1 MGLDDD
7 VVQHISEQ
15 IEALRPSTLKQV
27 VIAVT
32 SMASTCMVVAG
43 IIWAL
48 ARPAALEFIDQVIV
62 DHHLATQEQ
71 VAGVANRVDRVE
83 DANRDQDRAL
93 NAAAA
98 HTAAQDEKLSN
109 IQELLTEQRTDI
121 KELLKAEKSR

>member
-62 DHHLATQEQ
+62 DHHLATQDQ
-71 VAGVANRVDRVE
+71 VANVATRVDRVE

-98 HTAAQDEKLSN
+98 QD
-109 IQELLTEQRTDI
+109 R
-121 KELLKAEKSR
+121 KSTRLNSSHEFVSRMPSSA

>member
-48 ARPAALEFIDQVIV
+48 ARPAALEFIDQAIT
-62 DHHLATQEQ
+62 DHHLATQDQ
-71 VAGVANRVDRVE
+71 VANVATRVDRVE

-109 IQELLTEQRTDI
+109 IQQLLTEQRSDI
-121 KELLKAEKSR
+121 KELLKAAKSR

>member
-48 ARPAALEFIDQVIV
+48 ARPAALEFIDQAIT
-62 DHHLATQEQ
+62 DHHLATQDQ
-71 VAGVANRVDRVE
+71 VANVATRVDRVE

-109 IQELLTEQRTDI
+109 IQQLLTEQRSDI
-121 KELLKAEKSR
+121 KELLKEAKSR

>member
-32 SMASTCMVVAG
+32 STASTCMVVAG

-48 ARPAALEFIDQVIV
+48 ARPAALEFIDQAIT
-62 DHHLATQEQ
+62 DHHLATQDQ
-71 VAGVANRVDRVE
+71 VANVATRVDRVE
-83 DANRDQDRAL
+83 DANRDQDKAL

-121 KELLKAEKSR
+121 KELLKAAKSR

>member
-109 IQELLTEQRTDI
+109 IQQLLTEQRSDI
-121 KELLKAEKSR
+121 KELLKTMQKQ

>member
-48 ARPAALEFIDQVIV
+48 ARPAALEFIDQAIV

-109 IQELLTEQRTDI
+109 IQQLLTEQRSDI
-121 KELLKAEKSR
+121 KELLKTMQKQ

>member
-121 KELLKAEKSR
+121 KELLKAMKSQ

>member
-62 DHHLATQEQ
+62 DHHLATQDQ
-71 VAGVANRVDRVE
+71 VANVATRVDRVE

-109 IQELLTEQRTDI
+109 IQQLLTEQRSDI
-121 KELLKAEKSR
+121 KELLKTMQKQ

>member
-15 IEALRPSTLKQV
+15 IEAFRPSMLKQIGV
-27 VIAVT
+27 AVT
-32 SMASTCMVVAG
+32 SMVSTCVVVAG
-43 IIWAL
+43 IVWAV
-48 ARPAALEFIDQVIV
+48 ARPAALEFIHQVIV

-98 HTAAQDEKLSN
+98 HTATQDEKLSN
-109 IQELLTEQRTDI
+109 IQQLLTEQRSDI
-121 KELLKAEKSR
+121 KELLKTMQKQ